1 MELINRER
9 LIETICG
16 TVSEVAMTAPYD
28 AVWFTRMARRQL
40 EIIEIIKKMPAIQTQ
55 LEYEGKVLVRCKEC
69 KHWNEEK
76 GRCDKHSYFYND
88 GMYWDIFNE
97 DDFCS
102 YGERKDNG

>member
-1 MELINRER
+1 MALINRER

-28 AVWFTRMARRQL
+28 AVWFTRMARRQF

-69 KHWNEEK
+69 KHYDRDNGYCECM
-76 GRCDKHSYFYND
+76 GFTCR
-88 GMYWDIFNE
+88 I

-102 YGERKDNG
+102 YGERKTDGF